1 MYVLRSFQR
10 HGNLLPIF
18 SLFLS
23 TQLQTQLSVKT
34 AELQGAQSM
43 VSSLIQRLTHAQ
55 NSLRG
60 LVDLVDLD
68 EIKQKVNI
76 NILFRLP
83 L

>member
-1 MYVLRSFQR
+1 M
-10 HGNLLPIF
+10 
-18 SLFLS
+18 
-23 TQLQTQLSVKT
+23 QLQTQLSVKT

-43 VSSLIQRLTHAQ
+43 VSSLDQRLAHAQ

-68 EIKQKVNI
+68 EIKQKVNV